1 MAKIELIE
9 DILKHTDD
17 EIIEYLANEA
27 RAVRKTWKNAIE
39 SGDPNRVYAGA
50 ADLEIIVNVLIAM
63 DRRNENRDIQ

>member
-1 MAKIELIE
+1 MAKIDLVAEV
-9 DILKHTDD
+9 LKHTDD

-39 SGDPNRVYAGA
+39 TGDPNRVYAGA
-50 ADLEIIVNVLIAM
+50 ADLEIIITVLIAM